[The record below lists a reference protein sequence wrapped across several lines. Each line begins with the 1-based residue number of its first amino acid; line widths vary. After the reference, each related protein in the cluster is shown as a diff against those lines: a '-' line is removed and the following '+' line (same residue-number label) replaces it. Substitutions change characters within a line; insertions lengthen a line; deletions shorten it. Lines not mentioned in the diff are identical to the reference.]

1 MSTSRFALVAAFTA
15 GSAAAMV
22 SGPAGAAD
30 AAAQNVK
37 VPIAQAIEAAE
48 KAGMG
53 KATEADFD
61 DDKGGRWE
69 VKVLADGG
77 NKLTEFYVDPNSGQ
91 VTGQEEQTFEK
102 YFVMLKPENFQ
113 KAQVQLKDAIAAA
126 EALAKGKA
134 TSAEVE
140 RDGEAVSYEIDVA
153 TTDGDK
159 DVKVDAM
166 GKATLD

>member
-1 MSTSRFALVAAFTA
+1 MSTSRFALVAAFAA
-15 GSAAAMV
+15 GSALAMV
-22 SGPAGAAD
+22 SGSASADD
-30 AAAQNVK
+30 AAAQTAK
-37 VPIAQAIEAAE
+37 VSIAQAIEAAE

-61 DDKGGRWE
+61 DENGGRWE
-69 VKVLADGG
+69 VKVLAEGG
-77 NKLTEFYVDPNSGQ
+77 NKLTEFHVDPNSGQ

-159 DVKVDAM
+159 DVTVDAA

>member
-1 MSTSRFALVAAFTA
+1 MSTSRIALAAAFALASTGAVL
-15 GSAAAMV
+15 
-22 SGPAGAAD
+22 SGPAFAD
-30 AAAQNVK
+30 EAAAQNAK
-37 VPIAQAIEAAE
+37 VSIAQAVEAAE

-69 VKVLADGG
+69 VKVLAEGG

-159 DVKVDAM
+159 EVTVDAA

>member
-1 MSTSRFALVAAFTA
+1 MSTARFALLAGLAFGTAAAFSAPTVAAEE
-15 GSAAAMV
+15 
-22 SGPAGAAD
+22 
-30 AAAQNVK
+30 AAAQNAKISIV
-37 VPIAQAIEAAE
+37 QAIATAE
-48 KAGMG
+48 QKGMG

-69 VKVLADGG
+69 VKVLSDGG
-77 NKLTEFYVDPNSGQ
+77 SKLTEYYVDATSGQ
-91 VTGQEEQTFEK
+91 ITGEEEQTFEK
-102 YFVMLKPENFQ
+102 YFTMLKPENFQ
-113 KAQVQLKDAIAAA
+113 KAQVQLKDAIGAA

-153 TTDGDK
+153 TADGDK

-166 GKATLD
+166 GKAMLD